1 LVNSREIRLR
11 GESLFHRRMK
21 KNIKPLVD
29 METALT
35 AKEIDETKRYQRNEI
50 KKVLKTIAIDFMD
63 VEEDIV
69 PTKED
74 RAQWRKLQKEKT
86 RNKRDRRKNIPD
98 VIV

>member
-1 LVNSREIRLR
+1 
-11 GESLFHRRMK
+11 MK

-35 AKEIDETKRYQRNEI
+35 AKETEETKRYQPKDIN
-50 KKVLKTIAIDFMD
+50 KVLKPIAIDFLD

-69 PTKED
+69 PTKEN
-74 RAQWRKLQKEKT
+74 RAQWRKFQKEKT

-98 VIV
+98 DIV